1 MKNPANTMWPLR
13 FTYRGAVVHITHKA
27 SPLVTWGASVMSVN
41 IIPMHLRIEIDRQV
55 REAEKAAEKI
65 AALAAERAAQAE
77 RLAVDSPRH
86 VQQNRESGMKNSSIM
101 ALALAL
107 RNVGAGQAVKVPAM
121 TGDQFRQ
128 LLAWLEVLR

>member
-86 VQQNRESGMKNSSIM
+86 VQQNQRRVRNEEQQHYGVSARASQRRSRSG
-101 ALALAL
+101 
-107 RNVGAGQAVKVPAM
+107 G
-121 TGDQFRQ
+121 
-128 LLAWLEVLR
+128 